1 MRKSLLFWSIYGVT
15 WLILAAS
22 HVSFFFTHLGRSFSG
37 SVKGAVFNCAPAALF
52 GIVVILIC
60 NRLPWSETRSYVFL
74 SIHLLLLSLYLA
86 LWMEGSP
93 VLNAIDHLIKGGRWD
108 LNLAGTFQGS
118 IFSGVM
124 IYLATVGITYAVQTN
139 ERLRMEEARAT
150 RAESLRTRAELE
162 ALRTQLNPHFL
173 FNTLHSLMALVRHD
187 PPAAEDA
194 LEKLSM
200 LLRHT
205 LVVRQDADDCLF
217 SEELDFIQ
225 DYLALERIRLGDR
238 LHVEEAIE
246 ADALACRLP
255 PLTLQPLVE
264 NSVKHAISTRA
275 EGGLLKIRAER
286 RNGLLI
292 LEVSDDGPGAELDEL
307 DRSAGSGLKIAR
319 QRLATRFGGRAGF
332 KVITQPQKGFIVRM
346 EIPAD

>member
-22 HVSFFFTHLGRSFSG
+22 HFSLFFTQLGRSFSA
-37 SVKGAVFNCAPAALF
+37 SVKGSIFNCAPAALF
-52 GIVVILIC
+52 GVAVIFAC
-60 NRLPWSETRSYVFL
+60 KRLPWSETRSYLFL
-74 SIHLLLLSLYLA
+74 SVHLLLLSLYLA

-93 VLNAIDHLIKGGRWD
+93 FLNAIEQIIKSGRWD
-108 LNLAGTFQGS
+108 LDLAGGQG
-118 IFSGVM
+118 IFSGSM

-139 ERLRMEEARAT
+139 ERLRIEEERAT

-162 ALRTQLNPHFL
+162 ALRSQMNPHFL
-173 FNTLHSLMALVRHD
+173 FNTLHSVMALVRHD

-194 LEKLSM
+194 LEKLSL

-205 LVVRQDADDCLF
+205 LLVKQNADDCLF

-225 DYLALERIRLGDR
+225 DYLALEKIRLGDR
-238 LHVEEAIE
+238 LRVEEVIQP
-246 ADALACRLP
+246 DAFAFRLP

-275 EGGLLKIRAER
+275 EGGVLTIRAER
-286 RNGLLI
+286 NNGLLV
-292 LEVSDDGPGAELDEL
+292 LEVSDDGPGAEMDGL
-307 DRSAGSGLKIAR
+307 DRSPGCGLRIVQ
-319 QRLATRFGGRAGF
+319 QRLATRFGNRASF
-332 KVITQPQKGFIVRM
+332 KVITQPKKGFTVQIG
-346 EIPAD
+346 IPAD